1 MNNKIIIVNGPN
13 LNLLGEREQSQYG
26 STTYTELRDKCFK
39 KSEEIGIKIEF
50 VQSNIEGEL
59 VNLIQDSREKYDGM
73 IINAAGFTH
82 TSVAIRDAIDVF
94 KKPTIELHI
103 SNIYKR
109 PIIELH
115 ISNIYKREEFRQKS
129 LISDIVSGGIFG
141 LGDYG
146 YILAIIAMQNMLKN
160 ENR

>member
-26 STTYTELRDKCFK
+26 STTFDQLKENCLKEADK
-39 KSEEIGIKIEF
+39 IGIELEF
-50 VQSNIEGEL
+50 AQSNIEGEL
-59 VNLIQDSREKYDGM
+59 VNLIQDARKKFDGM

-82 TSVAIRDAIDVF
+82 TSVAIRDALDLF
-94 KKPTIELHI
+94 KK
-103 SNIYKR
+103 

-115 ISNIYKREEFRQKS
+115 ISNIYKREEFRHKS
-129 LISDIVSGGIFG
+129 LISDIATGGIFG
-141 LGDYG
+141 LGVEG
-146 YILAIIAMQNMLKN
+146 YILAIISIERILKN